1 MGRAAQQS
9 VLTRT
14 VSAVLLGLPVI
25 LVVYWG
31 SPLFELMVAVA
42 AAVLAW
48 EWFRMCGA
56 GQPRGIGLALGGVLL
71 AAVAAMSVAGIG
83 FAVAMLL
90 AGALAVLA
98 IDRREPWL
106 AAGTLY
112 LGLPCVA
119 LIWLRFDPAAGRAV
133 VLWLMGV
140 VWASDIGGYV
150 AGRLIGGPRLAPR
163 ISPGKTWAGLF
174 GAAAAAAMVSVAFSL
189 SSAHAPVWIA
199 AGCGLLLGLVAQAG
213 DLGESWV
220 KRRFGVKDVSA
231 LIPGHGGLL
240 DRVDA
245 LMAAILIVAA
255 MTAADE
261 GVFSQW
267 L

>member
-1 MGRAAQQS
+1 MRP

-14 VSAVLLGLPVI
+14 ASALVLGLPVV

-31 SPLFELMVAVA
+31 SPLFELMVAAA

-56 GQPRGIGLALGGVLL
+56 GQPRRSGLVLGGVLL
-71 AAVAAMSVAGIG
+71 AAVAAAAVAGIG
-83 FAVAMLL
+83 AALAVLL
-90 AGALAVLA
+90 AGALAILVVA
-98 IDRREPWL
+98 KGEPWL

-119 LIWLRFDPAAGRAV
+119 LLWLRLDPSGGRSV

-140 VWASDIGGYV
+140 VWASDIGGYA
-150 AGRLIGGPRLAPR
+150 AGRLIGGPRLAPL
-163 ISPGKTWAGLF
+163 ISPNKTWAGLF
-174 GAAAAAAMVSVAFSL
+174 GAAAAATVVSAGFTL
-189 SSAHAPVWIA
+189 SHANFPVWIA
-199 AGCGLLLGLVAQAG
+199 AGCGLMLGLVAQAG

-220 KRRFGVKDVSA
+220 KRRFGVKDA
-231 LIPGHGGLL
+231 GTLIPGHGGLL

-245 LMAAILIVAA
+245 LMAAILIVAVIA
-255 MTAADE
+255 AADE
-261 GVFSQW
+261 GVLSRW